1 MKIHVNIVA
10 ALRIFSG
17 GVGIIASVGIF
28 VIFLAF
34 GLLGGM
40 TTGDRDAYVVAIV
53 GPIVGMVIFLLS
65 LPELI
70 GGLGLL
76 KLKGW
81 GRILVLIVSII
92 GLVQFPLGTA
102 VGIYSLWVLFHEET
116 IKLFATGKP
125 KT

>member
-1 MKIHVNIVA
+1 MKIHVRIVA

-28 VIFLAF
+28 VLFVAF

-40 TTGDRDAYVVAIV
+40 TTGDEEAYALAFI
-53 GPIVGMVIFLLS
+53 GPIIGLAVFILS

-76 KLKGW
+76 KMRGW
-81 GRILVLIVSII
+81 GRILVIIVSIV

-102 VGIYSLWVLFHEET
+102 VGIYSIWVLFHQDT
-116 IKLFATGKP
+116 IKLFKA
-125 KT
+125 